1 MSTRNHDVIPTCG
14 KVSGEIRWLTVA
26 VLLSGIG
33 TVLAEDVSEEESHI
47 RAAVW
52 SIRELR
58 NGANTDWPR
67 VYQKAE
73 ELVKK
78 YADNPEA
85 QGRIYLEVLKNHALG
100 NGLRRPYEAIAY
112 AQKAAQYPL
121 PPVDKAQLY
130 LSWGDAI
137 QFTAPGAKG
146 EKMQEIRRAATVKY
160 LNGMKVAL
168 DNQIPAV
175 PTPPQPP
182 EGVELNVFEN
192 GLIFIPDS
200 LSEDMKEKLRQKK
213 AAMEARKAARREY
226 FQKKDEYNRLKEIRD
241 RCDCSRDLILQLY
254 TTVPFDTAELE
265 QLATEILRDPAA
277 VKDLVDRAKRRT
289 AEVLDRVTRRSQ
301 FTNEFALEALDES
314 LAPLA
319 SSPSAPGPNMA
330 NLSDP
335 QWLQARREP
344 PAQAMSSRE
353 PQPQASLAA
362 AAKSDPSAHHRHW
375 LLLVAAV
382 PCVAL
387 GALYLCRKK
396 HLQRMATCNS

>member
-1 MSTRNHDVIPTCG
+1 MSTRNHGVISTCG
-14 KVSGEIRWLTVA
+14 EVSGGIRWLTLA

-33 TVLAEDVSEEESHI
+33 TVLAQEVSEQEKHI

-73 ELVKK
+73 QLVKK
-78 YADNPEA
+78 YADDPEA

-100 NGLRRPYEAIAY
+100 GGLRRPQEAIAY

-146 EKMQEIRRAATVKY
+146 EKMQEVRRAATVKY

-175 PTPPQPP
+175 PAPPQPP
-182 EGVELNVFEN
+182 EGVNLNMFEN

-200 LSEDMKEKLRQKK
+200 LPEDVKEKLRQEK
-213 AAMEARKAARREY
+213 AALEARDAARREY
-226 FQKKDEYNRLKEIRD
+226 FQKKEEYNRLKETRD
-241 RCDCSRDLILQLY
+241 RCDYSRDLILQLY

-265 QLATEILRDPAA
+265 QLATEILKDPAA
-277 VKDLVDRAKRRT
+277 VKDLVDRVNRRT
-289 AEVLDRVTRRSQ
+289 AEIVDKVTRASQPTNPFVVEVTEKVTRVSQ
-301 FTNEFALEALDES
+301 FTDQFFAEVIAEFV
-314 LAPLA
+314 APVPGL
-319 SSPSAPGPNMA
+319 PSQVR
-330 NLSDP
+330 L
-335 QWLQARREP
+335 L
-344 PAQAMSSRE
+344 
-353 PQPQASLAA
+353 PQPYPGWPAGG
-362 AAKSDPSAHHRHW
+362 H
-375 LLLVAAV
+375 
-382 PCVAL
+382 
-387 GALYLCRKK
+387 
-396 HLQRMATCNS
+396 